1 MLVVCRLALLACLV
15 LLLGGCAFSVADR
28 APLWSSVTVEADSAT
43 LADAL
48 STAACHMDRAALAG
62 LLDRTPD
69 LRAVTLVDADGTVAT
84 LRRG

>member
-1 MLVVCRLALLACLV
+1 P
-15 LLLGGCAFSVADR
+15 DR

-48 STAACHMDRAALAG
+48 STAACHLDRSAQAG
-62 LLDRTPD
+62 LLDRAPD
-69 LRAVTLVDADGTVAT
+69 LRAVTLVDDQGTITT